1 MLQRR
6 FPVPVPRSRVPD
18 VCVRRSQ
25 AVPEKDLPGLPV
37 RRLRQ
42 LPEMTEQWPPGDDE
56 VFEDPWYWQDDDEDP
71 PDDDET
77 DLNAAQ

>member
-1 MLQRR
+1 M
-6 FPVPVPRSRVPD
+6 
-18 VCVRRSQ
+18 
-25 AVPEKDLPGLPV
+25 PEKDLPGLPV